1 MGLLRTSFA
10 LLIAASLAMLPVPG
24 GAVAVSPSMGMTVAV
39 DGSPDATAM
48 AAMDCCPD
56 ETAPCDKTPDQC
68 PSMASCLQA
77 ISLFA
82 VDLAKFEVFVSRAD
96 RVPALADNA
105 RHLPGAGPPLPP
117 PRV

>member
-1 MGLLRTSFA
+1 MDLLRTSLA
-10 LLIAASLAMLPVPG
+10 LLIAASLAMLPVAG
-24 GAVAVSPSMGMTVAV
+24 GAVAANPPTAV
-39 DGSPDATAM
+39 MVMAENSPDAAAM

-56 ETAPCDKTPDQC
+56 ETAPCDRTPDQC

-82 VDLAKFEVFVSRAD
+82 VDLAKFDVSVSRAD